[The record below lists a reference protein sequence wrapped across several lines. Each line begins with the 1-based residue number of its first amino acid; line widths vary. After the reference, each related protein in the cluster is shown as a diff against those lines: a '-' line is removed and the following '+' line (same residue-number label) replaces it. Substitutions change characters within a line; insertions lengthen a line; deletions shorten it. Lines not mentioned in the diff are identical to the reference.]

1 MAFIQMDQV
10 AVSDQEI
17 CQKKIT
23 NFVDDVDASIPKQP
37 PGVDSRPRLNYGM
50 SS

>member
-1 MAFIQMDQV
+1 MAFIQMDQM

-23 NFVDDVDASIPKQP
+23 IVVDASIPKHP
-37 PGVDSRPRLNYGM
+37 LEWILDHG
-50 SS
+50 